1 MCMLTTLSAC
11 AQDVYSTVELLDLD
25 AATSVFFAEG
35 RGVSEKE
42 ALENARINVLRK
54 IIYEGTEGFNDGM
67 PLVHSSSAA
76 SQNPWLK
83 NLFNGKVATYKTFLG
98 GVELVGDFDRDG
110 STYICKANVII
121 KHEYLKRQIDMQVNG
136 VNDNNPNSNNAQRP
150 TPTHSWSVR

>member
-1 MCMLTTLSAC
+1 MSVLTSLSAYS
-11 AQDVYSTVELLDLD
+11 QDVYSTVELLDLD

-54 IIYEGTEGFNDGM
+54 IIYEGTDGFNDGM
-67 PLVHSSSAA
+67 PLAHSSSSA

-110 STYICKANVII
+110 STYICKANVIV

-136 VNDNNPNSNNAQRP
+136 VSNNSVSNSDQRP
-150 TPTHSWSVR
+150 TPTHSWSIR